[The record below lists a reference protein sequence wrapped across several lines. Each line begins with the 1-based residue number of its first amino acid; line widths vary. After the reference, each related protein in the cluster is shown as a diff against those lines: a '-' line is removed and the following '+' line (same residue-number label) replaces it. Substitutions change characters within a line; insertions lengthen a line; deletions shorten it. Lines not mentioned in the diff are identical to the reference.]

1 MLTAIDRFSKFPSVK
16 VTKSTG
22 EKSTIKFLRS
32 YIDTHGIPES
42 IKTDQLSG
50 FKGKAMKKFCLEN
63 NIEQKFC
70 PVGDHRGCGLVE
82 RTIRTI
88 KRRLGV
94 MLLEENVKSI
104 KLCLSTIIRDM
115 RWIKQKTIQKLPFEA
130 HFGRLPKTE
139 FKIIRDNFVEFSDHL
154 DKQHLERSALTA
166 NQLKKRIDQS
176 RGSLKIVKKGQK
188 SRDVSPLFKQ
198 VSMSTQER
206 NRARTLR
213 NLLEANANRNAEWR
227 RYDGP
232 SLTQLVDTTSIIDP
246 ELGKELLYSWE
257 KGFVEDKPKGSE
269 WNSHNLSRRDETRKS
284 GAAMTKPFK
293 GKIAF
298 DSPKTVTTAAGAVYR
313 KSDLVTI
320 PSSPTKI
327 PKDGTN
333 QKEKAK
339 SPLEEP
345 KNKHQKKDDELF
357 EDTISEEEEW
367 NIPREQVQ
375 DLFQDS
381 ETVVTSRDTPVG
393 GGLNLAIKRAKPNL
407 GGPKTVGLK
416 TQEQV
421 ALNPIGDPQDKRVRT
436 LISKGKVDKKK
447 AAVTAEEVTDPG
459 QSETVDLTDQPCG
472 SNTKARQSKK
482 RITRDT
488 SPSSILDAFQ
498 KQDMGD
504 EEWQSLADQVLTRGL
519 QRTAD
524 EIIRS
529 RTDNQTETAGE
540 QGFPS
545 GISDDSVVDEQGSA
559 SVRRSKRTT
568 KNQEPKKLGGPVKH
582 SVKYISADEEADI
595 NEMALEQ
602 YRYGLANVK
611 TDKNNPV
618 ETRLKLLERHLFR
631 KKFGYT
637 ALDTTH
643 SWSTQWKVPLEVKKH
658 SK

>member
-1 MLTAIDRFSKFPSVK
+1 MGKGICRGQ
-16 VTKSTG
+16 TKG
-22 EKSTIKFLRS
+22 VRV
-32 YIDTHGIPES
+32 
-42 IKTDQLSG
+42 
-50 FKGKAMKKFCLEN
+50 
-63 NIEQKFC
+63 EQ
-70 PVGDHRGCGLVE
+70 P
-82 RTIRTI
+82 
-88 KRRLGV
+88 
-94 MLLEENVKSI
+94 
-104 KLCLSTIIRDM
+104 
-115 RWIKQKTIQKLPFEA
+115 QPQP
-130 HFGRLPKTE
+130 
-139 FKIIRDNFVEFSDHL
+139 
-154 DKQHLERSALTA
+154 Q
-166 NQLKKRIDQS
+166 
-176 RGSLKIVKKGQK
+176 
-188 SRDVSPLFKQ
+188 
-198 VSMSTQER
+198 
-206 NRARTLR
+206 
-213 NLLEANANRNAEWR
+213 
-227 RYDGP
+227 
-232 SLTQLVDTTSIIDP
+232 
-246 ELGKELLYSWE
+246 
-257 KGFVEDKPKGSE
+257 
-269 WNSHNLSRRDETRKS
+269 RRDKKKWGGTDKTVQME
-284 GAAMTKPFK
+284 G
-293 GKIAF
+293 AF

-313 KSDLVTI
+313 KSDLVKI

-327 PKDGTN
+327 PKDGT
-333 QKEKAK
+333 K
-339 SPLEEP
+339 SPPEEP
-345 KNKHQKKDDELF
+345 KSKHQKKDDELF

-367 NIPREQVQ
+367 NIPREQVK

-407 GGPKTVGLK
+407 GGPKTVGPK

-436 LISKGKVDKKK
+436 LTSKGKVDKKK

-459 QSETVDLTDQPCG
+459 QTETVDQTDQPG
-472 SNTKARQSKK
+472 SSNTKAGQSKK

-488 SPSSILDAFQ
+488 SPSSILNAFQ

-540 QGFPS
+540 HGSPS

-568 KNQEPKKLGGPVKH
+568 KNQGPKRLGSPVKH

-611 TDKNNPV
+611 TDKSNPM
-618 ETRLKLLERHLFR
+618 ETRLKLLGRHLFR

-637 ALDTTH
+637 AFDTTQP
-643 SWSTQWKVPLEVKKH
+643 SSTQWKVPLEVKKH